1 MVYMY
6 HSFLIHS
13 SADGHL
19 GCFHVLAII
28 NREQHFKKTILK
40 RLLKITK
47 GIKNCLKKDGRKRKA
62 RASETRSCKPRV
74 YNIKVPAFKWPGGMN
89 KMVEPTRYCRWSG
102 WNTLWDGCGPVLMT
116 SKTLV
121 PCGYLAG
128 AMIRGSLLPPEP
140 IHLESEVFCRW
151 AKVELDGAVR
161 PIRVVLE
168 CKHLKAV
175 LGWTPSGQRQSASLG
190 YVFDLTLSDG
200 SSPPQTHSPPWVPS
214 CFFYSIPTSLIPG
227 FSWILLCFWEKVKMN
242 SSQCCFS
249 RFLPTQ
255 NRRFIGPV

>member
-1 MVYMY
+1 MKWLKHPVGWLWSCSHNQQNPGAMWLFGRSY
-6 HSFLIHS
+6 
-13 SADGHL
+13 D
-19 GCFHVLAII
+19 
-28 NREQHFKKTILK
+28 K
-40 RLLKITK
+40 RLPF
-47 GIKNCLKKDGRKRKA
+47 
-62 RASETRSCKPRV
+62 ASGAHP
-74 YNIKVPAFKWPGGMN
+74 PG
-89 KMVEPTRYCRWSG
+89 EW
-102 WNTLWDGCGPVLMT
+102 
-116 SKTLV
+116 
-121 PCGYLAG
+121 
-128 AMIRGSLLPPEP
+128 
-140 IHLESEVFCRW
+140 VFCRW

-255 NRRFIGPV
+255 NHRFTGPV